1 MTSKVRA
8 RGEQVRSFILENVEA
23 HDGDLAALVATKFDI
38 TRQAVNKH
46 IKRMKDQGTITQSGP
61 SRAPKYKLCETSG
74 LLFEYNLTGPKL
86 EEDVV
91 WSQDIR
97 PALEPLPENVLKIWN
112 HGFTEMFNNVIDHSG
127 GKKALV
133 EIRKTANTTEIMV
146 FDDGIGIFRKI
157 QMELDLWDE
166 RQAIFELS
174 KGKLTTDSRN
184 HSGEGIFFTSRMFDQ
199 FAVVAGGLHFS
210 HDRTKP
216 FDWLTERSAAKP
228 GTAVF
233 MELNNHT
240 ARTTTQT
247 FKDYMGDD
255 FSFNKTV
262 VPVKLAKYGA
272 DELVSRSQAKR
283 LLSRV
288 NLFQIV
294 IFDFSDVAS
303 IGQAFA
309 DQIFRVFANEHPEIE
324 LIPVNDAEPV
334 KEMIER
340 ARAHKSA

>member
-8 RGEQVRSFILENVEA
+8 RGEQVRAFILENIEA
-23 HDGDLAALVATKFDI
+23 HDGGLVAFVAIKFGI

-46 IKRMKDQGTITQSGP
+46 IKLLKDQGTINQTGT
-61 SRAPKYKLCETSG
+61 SRSPKYSLCEISG
-74 LLFEYNLTGPKL
+74 LQLEYSLTGPKL
-86 EEDVV
+86 EEDIV
-91 WSQDIR
+91 WSRDIR
-97 PALEPLPENVLKIWN
+97 PALEPLPANVMKIWN

-127 GKKALV
+127 GKNVLV
-133 EIRKTANTTEIMV
+133 DIRKTANTTEIMV
-146 FDDGIGIFRKI
+146 LDDGIGIFRKI
-157 QMELDLWDE
+157 QTELDLLDE

-210 HDRTKP
+210 HDRIKP
-216 FDWLTERSAAKP
+216 FDWLTERSVAKP

-262 VPVKLAKYGA
+262 VPVKLAKYGP

-288 NLFQIV
+288 NLFKIV
-294 IFDFSDVAS
+294 IFDFHDVLS

-309 DQIFRVFANEHPEIE
+309 DQIFRVFANDNPEIE
-324 LIPVNDAEPV
+324 LIPVNQSAPV
-334 KEMIER
+334 KEMIDR
-340 ARAHKSA
+340 ARAHGKT